1 MFKWIVKKYLKN
13 VVNQALED
21 AKSRNNVDKY
31 RRTAHKAIKVLDK
44 FLTVIEDYNVSEKE
58 IDDLCSDVEKLF
70 QNEKEDKPLQITQK

>member
-13 VVNQALED
+13 VVNQALSD

-31 RRTAHKAIKVLDK
+31 RRTAHNAIKVLDK

-58 IDDLCSDVEKLF
+58 IDDLCSQVEALF
-70 QNEKEDKPLQITQK
+70 QNDKTEPLQITQK